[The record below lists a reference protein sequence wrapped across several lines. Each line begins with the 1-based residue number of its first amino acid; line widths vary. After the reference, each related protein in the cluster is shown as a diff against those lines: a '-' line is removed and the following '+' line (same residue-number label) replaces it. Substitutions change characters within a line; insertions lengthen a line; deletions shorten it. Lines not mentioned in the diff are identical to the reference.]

1 MPTYKYISYSVED
14 GVALL
19 TINREEKM
27 NILNN
32 ATLDEIKEV
41 IQEVY
46 DNKDIKALTITGSG
60 DKAFAAGADIREIA
74 KLNELN
80 GRKFSEHGQEI
91 FDLIENCHKPVI
103 AAINGFAL
111 GGGFELALSCH
122 IRIASKNAR
131 LGLPEVSLG
140 LLPGYGGTQRLT
152 RLIGKG
158 RSLELIMTAEML
170 SAEDAFSMGLVNHV
184 VESPANLVTMAT
196 EIHQKIIR
204 NAPLSIG
211 MVIDS
216 VNAATRNDING
227 FQVESNCFSS
237 AMKTKDFEEGTKAFL
252 EKRKPNFTGE

>member
-1 MPTYKYISYSVED
+1 M
-14 GVALL
+14 
-19 TINREEKM
+19 INREDKL
-27 NILNN
+27 NALNN
-32 ATLDEIKEV
+32 STLNELKEAV
-41 IQEVY
+41 QEVY
-46 DNKDIKALTITGSG
+46 DNKEIKALIITGSG
-60 DKAFAAGADIREIA
+60 EKAFVAGADIQEIS

-111 GGGFELALSCH
+111 GGGCELALSCH

-158 RSLELIMTAEML
+158 RALEIIMTAEMIT
-170 SAEDAFSMGLVNHV
+170 AEDALAIGLINHMV
-184 VESPANLVTMAT
+184 DFPSELIPMAK
-196 EIHQKIIR
+196 EIHQKILK

-216 VNAATRNDING
+216 VNAATRNDVNG
-227 FQVESNCFSS
+227 YQIESNYFSS
-237 AMKTKDFEEGTKAFL
+237 VMKTKDFGEGTRAFL
-252 EKRKPNFTGE
+252 EKRPPRFTGE